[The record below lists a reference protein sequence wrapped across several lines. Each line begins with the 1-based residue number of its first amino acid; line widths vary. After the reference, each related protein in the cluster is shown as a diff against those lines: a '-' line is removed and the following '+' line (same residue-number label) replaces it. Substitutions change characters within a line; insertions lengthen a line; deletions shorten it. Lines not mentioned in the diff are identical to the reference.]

1 MLESFLVFAI
11 CLSTLFKNS
20 DVVICRGNRRID
32 VCDKSPRG
40 GKSIPNI
47 HCVCVFI
54 DSSITALAYYESR
67 EIDKYDV
74 VC

>member
-40 GKSIPNI
+40 GKSIPLTVVLQVI
-47 HCVCVFI
+47 H
-54 DSSITALAYYESR
+54 
-67 EIDKYDV
+67 
-74 VC
+74 